1 MWYQGNTV
9 LTKQKEQIFFWE
21 EQDCCLSWSYLA
33 EVKTPK
39 STLWPGFWNIPHP
52 PSPISCP
59 CCLEES
65 MLSFSS
71 LQCRCYPVNWKVFCL
86 LGHLGYTC
94 VWEGLSYRCLKIC
107 KIKDLCVWAYS
118 IRDSIFFFFVFILE
132 RLLKIASFL
141 IQHKHIFPSFQIHD
155 HLYSPPYPLPSI
167 SSSKE
172 KKKTGLQETTAEQ
185 DKIGYNKRR
194 QKPSY
199 CGLTR
204 SPSRWRRVPRA
215 DKFQVCANL

>member
-21 EQDCCLSWSYLA
+21 EQDCCLSWSYAA

-52 PSPISCP
+52 PSWIPWP

-65 MLSFSS
+65 MLSFSP
-71 LQCRCYPVNWKVFCL
+71 LQCWCYPVNWNVFCFL
-86 LGHLGYTC
+86 EHLGYTC
-94 VWEGLSYRCLKIC
+94 VWEGLGYHCLKIC

-118 IRDSIFFFFVFILE
+118 IRDSIFFLFFSFVFILE

-141 IQHKHIFPSFQIHD
+141 IQYNHIFPSFQIHAQ
-155 HLYSPPYPLPSI
+155 LSSPPYPLPSI
-167 SSSKE
+167 SSSK
-172 KKKTGLQETTAEQ
+172 KAGLQETTKQ
-185 DKIGYNKRR
+185 DKIGYNKTR
-194 QKPSY
+194 QKSSY

-204 SPSRWRRVPRA
+204 SPSRWRRVPSV
-215 DKFQVCANL
+215 DKF